1 LITLII
7 TSKAAFIAVS
17 PKARA
22 PYISANKNVPTLEV
36 FTKDSTKAKTDTSN
50 QTNTTILDVSKRGR
64 KTGLAV

>member
-1 LITLII
+1 M
-7 TSKAAFIAVS
+7 AVS